1 MPGIFEFYQ
10 NRICATRNYPFYSAR
25 GILLTLI
32 RCACYDGCLTQS
44 ERIIIIDNAIS
55 EMKERRLEENG

>member
-32 RCACYDGCLTQS
+32 RCASYDGCLTLS

-55 EMKERRLEENG
+55 ELNLRERKET